1 MGSKTDLRAYQF
13 GMRAGERSLRPTN
26 VATIDAASRKAR
38 RSRGDLYLILESPR
52 TSELPDPL
60 CRELITIIAD
70 TYYDT
75 SGSITRSLRTAL
87 LAANEML
94 FERNLRADVER
105 RCLAG
110 LNCAVI
116 RQSDVYIAQLGPAL
130 VSIVSRGEMVRYP
143 SDSVWMRTATPSP
156 FDQNI
161 EPPAGLRRDT
171 EPDLFH
177 TKLSPGDVLILSTT
191 DLARMAS
198 EDELTNAV
206 TDSVGG
212 SVRGDIESLA
222 KGRDVTVVVIQWPAQ
237 ARVSA
242 GEGRSSAVQPSDV
255 SPPVATEAS
264 EYTSPAQ
271 PAPEA
276 VQKGQDERMAS
287 FSTGEGSPPDSSY
300 RREERGDRDADKV
313 RATQQRG
320 QAPLAN
326 LRRVRAGLERG
337 ARRVRRSTEELLLR
351 VLPDAPPERPPDP
364 DRREQSISLSGRAFV
379 VLVLSIPFVV
389 LFLVIMA
396 RVQYERIQ
404 KEYLE
409 ESRAQA
415 LSEYQVATE
424 QQNQDAQREGLY
436 RALAY
441 AEEALAVDPNDETM
455 QTLTRRINHT
465 LDAVDVVDRL
475 YHFWQLAVLD
485 DELGGSTDSAHIIV
499 RGSDL
504 FLLNRASDR
513 VFKFLLNDVG
523 DALQPVD
530 SDPVLMRKGQWR
542 GGMEVGEIVD
552 IAWLE
557 AGGERTLSTFVALE
571 RGGSLLAY
579 DPQQGIDVLP
589 VADSARWRKAQAIG
603 GYYGN
608 LYVLDPLLSRILKHV
623 PTDNAYTNPPSD
635 YLSSQLEID
644 LTGAVDMAIDGN
656 LYVLF
661 ADGRILKF
669 FNGEPQPFT
678 MDGLPTPMRSPTTV
692 VVGGTQDPEAVGYV
706 YVTDA
711 GNERIVQ
718 FNKDGGF
725 IRQLQAKSGEPQL
738 RNLRGIYVD
747 EERGR
752 IFILSGR
759 TVWLADIPPLGGSTT

>member
-1 MGSKTDLRAYQF
+1 MGSKTDLRVYQF

-26 VATIDAASRKAR
+26 VATIDAASRRAR
-38 RSRGDLYLILESPR
+38 RSRGDLYLILEALHA
-52 TSELPDPL
+52 SELPDPL
-60 CRELITIIAD
+60 CHELITIIAD

-130 VSIVSRGEMVRYP
+130 VSIVSRGEIVRYP

-161 EPPAGLRRDT
+161 EPPAGLRRDI

-177 TKLSPGDVLILSTT
+177 TKLSSGDVLILSTT
-191 DLARMAS
+191 DLARIAS

-206 TDSVGG
+206 TDTIGG
-212 SVRGDIESLA
+212 FVSGGIESLA
-222 KGRDVTVVVIQWPAQ
+222 KGRDVTALVIQWPAQ

-242 GEGRSSAVQPSDV
+242 REGRSSAVQQSDV
-255 SPPVATEAS
+255 SPPVATGPP

-271 PAPEA
+271 PAVEA
-276 VQKGQDERMAS
+276 VQKGQEERMATLS
-287 FSTGEGSPPDSSY
+287 AGEGPSVDQGH
-300 RREERGDRDADKV
+300 RRGERGDTDADEV
-313 RATQQRG
+313 RATGQRR
-320 QAPLAN
+320 QPPLTD

-337 ARRVRRSTEELLLR
+337 ARRVRRSTEEFLLR
-351 VLPDAPPERPPDP
+351 VLPDAPPERPPEP
-364 DRREQSISLSGRAFV
+364 HRREKSISLSGRAFV
-379 VLVLSIPFVV
+379 VLVLLIPFIV

-404 KEYLE
+404 KQYLE

-424 QQNQDAQREGLY
+424 QQNRAAQRQGLY

-485 DELGGSTDSAHIIV
+485 DKVGGPTDSAHIIV

-504 FLLNRASDR
+504 FLLNRTSDR

-523 DALQPVD
+523 DALQSVD
-530 SDPVLMRKGQWR
+530 GDPVLMRKGQWR
-542 GGMEVGEIVD
+542 GGMEIGEIVD

-557 AGGERTLSTFVALE
+557 AGGDRTLSTFVALE

-589 VADSARWRKAQAIG
+589 VADSARWRKPQAIG

-635 YLSSQLEID
+635 YLSPQLEID

-678 MDGLPTPMRSPTTV
+678 MEGLPTPMRSPTTV
-692 VVGGTQDPEAVGYV
+692 VVGGPQDPEAEGYV

-725 IRQLQAKSGEPQL
+725 VRQLQAKPGEPQL

-752 IFILSGR
+752 IFILSGK
-759 TVWLADIPPLGGSTT
+759 TLWLADIPPLGGA

>member
-1 MGSKTDLRAYQF
+1 MGSKTDLRVYQF

-26 VATIDAASRKAR
+26 VATIDAASRRAR
-38 RSRGDLYLILESPR
+38 RSRGDLYLILEALH

-60 CRELITIIAD
+60 CHELITIIAD

-116 RQSDVYIAQLGPAL
+116 RKSDVYIAQLGPAL
-130 VSIVSRGEMVRYP
+130 VSIVSRGEIVRYP

-161 EPPAGLRRDT
+161 EPPAGLRRDI

-177 TKLSPGDVLILSTT
+177 TKLSSGDVLILSTT
-191 DLARMAS
+191 DLARIAS

-206 TDSVGG
+206 TDTIGG
-212 SVRGDIESLA
+212 FVSGGIESLA
-222 KGRDVTVVVIQWPAQ
+222 KGRDVTALVIQWPAQ

-242 GEGRSSAVQPSDV
+242 GEGRSSAVQQSDV
-255 SPPVATEAS
+255 SPPVVTGPP

-271 PAPEA
+271 PAVEA
-276 VQKGQDERMAS
+276 VQKGQEERVATLS
-287 FSTGEGSPPDSSY
+287 AGEGPSVDQGH
-300 RREERGDRDADKV
+300 RRGERGDTDADKV
-313 RATQQRG
+313 RATGQRR
-320 QAPLAN
+320 QPPLTD
-326 LRRVRAGLERG
+326 LRRVRAGLKRG
-337 ARRVRRSTEELLLR
+337 ARRVRRSTEEFLLR
-351 VLPDAPPERPPDP
+351 VLPDAPPERPPEP
-364 DRREQSISLSGRAFV
+364 HRREGSISLSGRAFV
-379 VLVLSIPFVV
+379 VLVLLIPFIV

-404 KEYLE
+404 KQYLE

-424 QQNQDAQREGLY
+424 QQNRAAQRQGLY

-485 DELGGSTDSAHIIV
+485 DKVGGPTDSAHIIV

-504 FLLNRASDR
+504 FLLNRTSDR

-523 DALQPVD
+523 DALQSVD
-530 SDPVLMRKGQWR
+530 GDPVLMRKGQWR
-542 GGMEVGEIVD
+542 GGMEIGGIVD

-557 AGGERTLSTFVALE
+557 AGGDRTLSTFVALE

-589 VADSARWRKAQAIG
+589 VADSARWRKPQAIG

-608 LYVLDPLLSRILKHV
+608 LYILDPLLSRILKHV

-635 YLSSQLEID
+635 YLSPQLEID
-644 LTGAVDMAIDGN
+644 LTGAVDVAIDGN
-656 LYVLF
+656 LYLLF

-678 MDGLPTPMRSPTTV
+678 MEGLPTPMRSPTTV
-692 VVGGTQDPEAVGYV
+692 VVGGPQDPEAEGYV

-725 IRQLQAKSGEPQL
+725 VRQLQAKPGEPQL

-752 IFILSGR
+752 IFILSGK
-759 TVWLADIPPLGGSTT
+759 TLWLADIPPLGGA